1 MAQITRASKRERKI
15 SDESKI
21 LRQKNLN
28 DNMRARRINTT
39 YRLMSVRSYSLTMY
53 DIQKA
58 IMCLTHTW
66 TMILN
71 TDITTSNDLEQN
83 DLS

>member
-1 MAQITRASKRERKI
+1 MAQITQASKRERKI
-15 SDESKI
+15 SDESKT
-21 LRQKNLN
+21 LKQKNLN
-28 DNMRARRINTT
+28 DNMRARRTNTT
-39 YRLMSVRSYSLTMY
+39 YRLMNARSYSLTRY

-58 IMCLTHTW
+58 DMCLIYVDYDT
-66 TMILN
+66 N